1 MPGLHRK
8 VGANLIGA
16 PREGAVE
23 VRELAGELVASVRF
37 RGTYREIGDRFRSLA
52 TVVGPHGVGVP
63 FALYWQEEYAPEQA
77 DIELCIPVTRVLDDR
92 RSTSRVVPAA
102 RCIVTVHR
110 GPYDS
115 IGESYSRAIR
125 SMETAGQ
132 LLELPIRERYL
143 RGPES
148 GVDPRDFLTEIALP
162 IGSSP

>member
-1 MPGLHRK
+1 
-8 VGANLIGA
+8 
-16 PREGAVE
+16 
-23 VRELAGELVASVRF
+23 
-37 RGTYREIGDRFRSLA
+37 
-52 TVVGPHGVGVP
+52 HGVGVP

-125 SMETAGQ
+125 SMETRGNCLSFPFVSDTCAV
-132 LLELPIRERYL
+132 PNPASTRE
-143 RGPES
+143 
-148 GVDPRDFLTEIALP
+148 T
-162 IGSSP
+162 SSPK